1 MGFLKS
7 IVKIGEKALWA
18 PLKPFK
24 RIGKTLVGSPD
35 KVKWTDPR
43 KMIAP
48 PSPQEKALLGKL
60 YPYAMSSFGRSSAVG
75 NKAFGLLQNS
85 FDNLN
90 KIANFELPDPYKRA
104 IESTFKDQLG
114 GILNE
119 TAKRGIVNSSITQG
133 AINDA
138 LRKTFEMK
146 ANLLPQA
153 LQMSVAPF
161 STLRDIEKDYLQMP
175 SNMWAQLM
183 NARYGVRATPG
194 VQRGSGGLLG
204 AIMPSLGGAIG
215 TAVGGPIG
223 DFLGSKIGNFL
234 SRWR

>member
-1 MGFLKS
+1 MGLFGS
-7 IVKIGEKALWA
+7 I
-18 PLKPFK
+18 LKPFK
-24 RIGKTLVGSPD
+24 SVFGGLGKALFGSPD

-60 YPYAMSSFGRSSAVG
+60 YPYALSSFGRSSAVG
-75 NKAFGLLQNS
+75 NKAYGLLQKS

-90 KIANFELPDPYKRA
+90 KISNFELPDPYKRA

-114 GILNE
+114 RVLNE

-183 NARYGVRATPG
+183 NARYGVRAMPV
-194 VQRGSGGLLG
+194 VQKGSPGLLG
-204 AIMPSLGGAIG
+204 ALGMGAGAGIGAYLGGPVGAM
-215 TAVGGPIG
+215 VGGQIG
-223 DFLGSKIGNFL
+223 GALGSSL
-234 SRWR
+234 ASSLR